1 MASRESLLTTA
12 VDRARVASRR
22 RSVLVTGA
30 PRSGTTWLARQLAN
44 RSAVAMPGREP
55 MNPRP
60 GQFALAGTLDT
71 WVQLEQP
78 TEGQRRTLRRCFRG
92 TEPLTFSRYG
102 VRQIAALLPW
112 TRIVVKDPFALL
124 SVPAIVQCTGAVPVV
139 VYRHPGA
146 VLASYRRMGWTADTV
161 EVRCLQGLP
170 PLTEAPDD
178 VTAMAD
184 FWTFLHQRVLAWLP
198 TVTDAVLVSH
208 AELVAGGTEA
218 VEQVA
223 RVCGL
228 PHARRSAQIG
238 SPVGGG
244 AVTER
249 PAPGRLHDFHRRP
262 DEVADG
268 WKNRLNT
275 AELQTM
281 ERTAA
286 ATLSEL
292 ERHRLRLA

>member
-30 PRSGTTWLARQLAN
+30 PRSGTTWLARQLAT
-44 RSAVAMPGREP
+44 RPAVAMPGREP

-60 GQFALAGTLDT
+60 GQFALAGTLGT

-92 TEPLTFSRYG
+92 TEPRTFSRYG
-102 VRQIAALLPW
+102 VHQIAALLPW
-112 TRIVVKDPFALL
+112 TGIVVKDPFALL
-124 SVPAIVQCTGAVPVV
+124 SVPAIVECTGAVPVV

-146 VLASYRRMGWTADTV
+146 VLASYRRMGWTADTA
-161 EVRCLQGLP
+161 EIRCLQGLS
-170 PLTEAPDD
+170 PLAEPPDD

-198 TVTDAVLVSH
+198 TVPDAVLVSH
-208 AELVAGGTEA
+208 AELAAGGPEA

-223 RVCGL
+223 RACGL
-228 PHARRSAQIG
+228 PPARHSAQLG
-238 SPVGGG
+238 SSVGRG
-244 AVTER
+244 AITDR

-268 WKNRLNT
+268 WKNSLDT
-275 AELQTM
+275 ADVQTL
-281 ERTAA
+281 ERATA

-292 ERHRLRLA
+292 ERHRLRMA